1 MNSDH
6 QDNDLNE
13 NSPGIGID
21 DICYTLFRHK
31 WLILGFICLG
41 LVAAAGMRIT
51 HPPKYASR
59 AELMVKF
66 VVDRQAAGPMTPE
79 GHIISAESGQNIM
92 STEIEMIKSLDVAK
106 GAAALLSPEVM
117 TRMGVGTNRMWA
129 AGVIES
135 GIEVENPRS
144 TSILAVMYKHRD
156 QTIVQP
162 ALEAIITAYKIK
174 HSQVYGLNG
183 AIDSLAVQ
191 KREEYRAQLAAT
203 EEAIKKLKAANHL
216 ISVDDAQH
224 TYQKQ
229 IDDWQ
234 ERLHTLEGE
243 LVRRTAMLGPVAAGS
258 ETNSQD
264 ATVPTEKIVEYTDL
278 VSQIENLKRN
288 KQELR
293 LHYTEAWPTVINV
306 QSRIDQATK
315 DKAELERQFPSL
327 ARMSVTANRGGTNSA
342 EADLT
347 TLRGLKAEVVFT
359 STLVSNLQWQA
370 QLVLESEPRLNELQR
385 ERNLLETN
393 YNNWSKIIGEA
404 MNTVSPGAINM
415 SVIQDATPPWRD
427 TKKLM
432 KLLAG
437 AFGACAAAGL
447 GLAFLLDFV
456 INRTINRGADAER
469 RLKLPVLLS
478 IPDLNWNRNGKK
490 LTAGT
495 GVQGSHTDMSNG
507 GAVTIWDPK
516 ASHIEM
522 YADGLRERLM
532 THFESRNLNLK
543 KPKLVA
549 VTECGQGA
557 GVTVIANNLAASLSR
572 TSGNVL
578 LVDMKGETGAAR
590 AFYGGRPGTTISNLL
605 DPESMAAENAR
616 PNEPQEDNGEENN
629 NKLACALPSKFTH
642 IVPKLRASDYDY
654 IVFDMPAI
662 SPMSATPRLG
672 GYMDIVLLVL
682 EAEKTGQQL
691 AARATALM
699 RESRANVAAVV
710 NKYRPHVPA
719 RLSQEL

>member
-13 NSPGIGID
+13 NPPPGIGID
-21 DICYTLFRHK
+21 DICFTLFRHK

-41 LVAAAGMRIT
+41 VVAAAGMRIT

-59 AELMVKF
+59 SELMVKF
-66 VVDRQAAGPMTPE
+66 VVDKQAASPMTQD
-79 GHIISAESGQNIM
+79 GRVFSAESSANIM

-106 GAAALLSPEVM
+106 AAAMLLSPDVM
-117 TRMGVGTNRMWA
+117 TRMGVGTDRMWA
-129 AGVIES
+129 AGMIEG

-144 TSILAVMYKHRD
+144 TSILALMFRHRD
-156 QTIVQP
+156 QSVVQP
-162 ALEAIITAYKIK
+162 VLEAIITAYQMK
-174 HSQVYGLNG
+174 HNAVYGYG
-183 AIDSLAVQ
+183 RVDSLAVQ
-191 KREEYRAQLAAT
+191 KRDEYRGQLAAT
-203 EEAIKKLKAANHL
+203 DQAIKSLTATNHLVSLEEAK
-216 ISVDDAQH
+216 Q

-229 IDDWQ
+229 INDWQ
-234 ERLHTLEGE
+234 ERLHTLEAE
-243 LVRRTAMLGPVAAGS
+243 LVRRTAILGSVAAGT
-258 ETNSQD
+258 ETNTSD
-264 ATVPTEKIVEYTDL
+264 AAVPSDKIVEYTEL

-288 KQELR
+288 KQELL
-293 LHYTEAWPTVINV
+293 LHYTKEWPTVINV
-306 QSRIDQATK
+306 QNRIDQAAK
-315 DKAELERQFPSL
+315 DKLEIEKQFPALAHMSL
-327 ARMSVTANRGGTNSA
+327 RPTRGGTNSA
-342 EADLT
+342 EADLG
-347 TLRGLKAEVVFT
+347 TLRGIKAEVDWTRTF
-359 STLVSNLQWQA
+359 VSNLQAQA
-370 QLVLESEPRLNELQR
+370 QLVLELEPQLNDLQR
-385 ERNLLETN
+385 QRSLLETN
-393 YNNWSKIIGEA
+393 YNNWNRIINDSL
-404 MNTVSPGAINM
+404 NTAAFGPNMINM
-415 SVIQDATPPWRD
+415 SVIQEATPPWRD
-427 TKKLM
+427 TKKVM
-432 KLLAG
+432 KLLVG
-437 AFGACAAAGL
+437 AFGGCAAAGFA
-447 GLAFLLDFV
+447 LAFLLDFV
-456 INRTINRGADAER
+456 LNRTINRGADAER

-478 IPDLNWNRNGKK
+478 IPDFNWNRNGKK
-490 LTAGT
+490 LTAAT
-495 GVQGSHTDMSNG
+495 GSHTNGENG

-549 VTECGQGA
+549 VTECGEGA

-590 AFYGGRPGTTISNLL
+590 AFYGGRPGTTVSNLL
-605 DPESMAAENAR
+605 DPENMTGASAQ
-616 PNEPQEDNGEENN
+616 PNESQEDNGEENN
-629 NKLACALPSKFTH
+629 NKLACALPGKFNH

>member
-13 NSPGIGID
+13 NLPPGIGID
-21 DICYTLFRHK
+21 DICFTLFRHK

-41 LVAAAGMRIT
+41 VVAAAGMRIT

-59 AELMVKF
+59 SELMVKF
-66 VVDRQAAGPMTPE
+66 VIDKQAASPMTQD
-79 GHIISAESGQNIM
+79 GRVFSAESSANIM

-106 GAAALLSPEVM
+106 GAAMLLSPEVM
-117 TRMGVGTNRMWA
+117 TRMGVGTDRMWA
-129 AGVIES
+129 AGVIEG

-144 TSILAVMYKHRD
+144 TSILALMFKHRD
-156 QTIVQP
+156 QSVVQP
-162 ALEAIITAYKIK
+162 ALEAIITAYKMK
-174 HSQVYGLNG
+174 HNVVYGYG
-183 AIDSLAVQ
+183 AVDSLAIQ
-191 KREEYRAQLAAT
+191 KRDESRAQLAAT
-203 EEAIKKLKAANHL
+203 DEAIKSLTATNHL
-216 ISVDDAQH
+216 VSLTEAKN

-229 IDDWQ
+229 IDNWQ
-234 ERLHTLEGE
+234 ERLHTLEAE
-243 LVRRTAMLGPVAAGS
+243 LVRRTAILGSVAAGT
-258 ETNSQD
+258 ETNTSE
-264 ATVPTEKIVEYTDL
+264 AAVPSDKIVEYTEL

-306 QSRIDQATK
+306 QNRIDQATK
-315 DKAELERQFPSL
+315 DKAEMEKQFPALAHMSL
-327 ARMSVTANRGGTNSA
+327 TGSRGGTNSA
-342 EADLT
+342 EADLG
-347 TLRGLKAEVVFT
+347 TLRGIKAEVDWTRTF
-359 STLVSNLQWQA
+359 VSNLQWQA
-370 QLVLESEPRLNELQR
+370 QTVLELEPQLNDLQR
-385 ERNLLETN
+385 QRSILETN
-393 YNNWSKIIGEA
+393 YNNWNKIINDSL
-404 MNTVSPGAINM
+404 NTAGMGPGNMINM
-415 SVIQDATPPWRD
+415 SVIQDPTPPWRD
-427 TKKLM
+427 TKKVM
-432 KLLAG
+432 KLLVG
-437 AFGACAAAGL
+437 AFGGCAVAGL
-447 GLAFLLDFV
+447 ALAFLLDFV
-456 INRTINRGADAER
+456 LNRTINRGADAER

-478 IPDLNWNRNGKK
+478 IPDFNWNRNGKK

-495 GVQGSHTDMSNG
+495 ASHSDGENG
-507 GAVTIWDPK
+507 GAVTIWDPR
-516 ASHIEM
+516 ATHIEM

-549 VTECGQGA
+549 VTECGEGA

-590 AFYGGRPGTTISNLL
+590 AFYGGRPGTTVSNLL
-605 DPESMAAENAR
+605 DPESVTGAPAR
-616 PNEPQEDNGEENN
+616 PAEPEEDNGEANN

-662 SPMSATPRLG
+662 SPMSPTPRLG

>member
-13 NSPGIGID
+13 NPPSIGID
-21 DICYTLFRHK
+21 DICFTLFRHK
-31 WLILGFICLG
+31 WLILGFVCLG

-51 HPPKYASR
+51 HPAKYASR

-66 VVDRQAAGPMTPE
+66 VVDRQAASPMTPD
-79 GHIISAESGQNIM
+79 GRIISAESSQNIM

-106 GAAALLSPEVM
+106 GAAALLSPEVL

-156 QTIVQP
+156 QTIVQA

-174 HSQVYGLNG
+174 HSQVYGLNS
-183 AIDSLAVQ
+183 AIDSVAVQ
-191 KREEYRAQLAAT
+191 KRDEYRSQLAAT

-216 ISVDDAQH
+216 ISVEEAQR

-229 IDDWQ
+229 IDYWQ
-234 ERLHTLEGE
+234 ERLHTLEAD
-243 LVRRTAMLGPVAAGS
+243 LVRRTAMLGSAAAGS
-258 ETNSQD
+258 ETNASD
-264 ATVPTEKIVEYTDL
+264 AAIPNEKIVEYTDL

-288 KQELR
+288 KRELR
-293 LHYTEAWPTVINV
+293 LHYTEEWPTVKNV
-306 QSRIDQATK
+306 QSRIDQAAR
-315 DKAELERQFPSL
+315 DKAQMEMQFPALAHMSL
-327 ARMSVTANRGGTNSA
+327 TASRGGTNSA

-347 TLRGLKAEVVFT
+347 TLRGDRAEVEWARTF
-359 STLVSNLQWQA
+359 VSNLLAQA
-370 QLVLESEPRLNELQR
+370 QTVMESEPRLNELQR

-393 YNNWSKIIGEA
+393 YNNWSKIISEA
-404 MNTVSPGAINM
+404 MNTIGGPINM
-415 SVIQDATPPWRD
+415 SVIQDPTPPWRD
-427 TKKLM
+427 MKKLI
-432 KLLAG
+432 KLLVG
-437 AFGACAAAGL
+437 AFGVCAAAGFV
-447 GLAFLLDFV
+447 LAFLLDFV
-456 INRTINRGADAER
+456 LNRTINRGADAER

-478 IPDLNWNRNGKK
+478 IPDFNWNRNGKK
-490 LTAGT
+490 LTAG
-495 GVQGSHTDMSNG
+495 SHSNGENG
-507 GAVTIWDPK
+507 GALTIWDPR

-549 VTECGQGA
+549 VTECGEGA

-590 AFYGGRPGTTISNLL
+590 AFYGGRPGTTVSNLL
-605 DPESMAAENAR
+605 DPESVNGVPAR
-616 PNEPQEDNGEENN
+616 PSEPEDNGEENN

>member
-13 NSPGIGID
+13 NPPPGIGID
-21 DICYTLFRHK
+21 DICFTLFRHK
-31 WLILGFICLG
+31 WLILGFVCLG
-41 LVAAAGMRIT
+41 LVAAAGMRVT

-59 AELMVKF
+59 SELMVKF
-66 VVDRQAAGPMTPE
+66 VVDKQAASPMTQD
-79 GHIISAESGQNIM
+79 GRVLSAESSANIM

-106 GAAALLSPEVM
+106 GAAMLLSPEVLA
-117 TRMGVGTNRMWA
+117 RMGLGTNRMWA

-144 TSILAVMYKHRD
+144 TSILAVMFKHRD
-156 QTIVQP
+156 QSVVQP
-162 ALEAIITAYKIK
+162 ALDAIITAYKQK
-174 HSQVYGLNG
+174 HNSVYGYG
-183 AIDSLAVQ
+183 AVDSVAVQ
-191 KREEYRAQLAAT
+191 KRDDIRQQLAAT
-203 EEAIKKLKAANHL
+203 DEEIKSLTATNHL
-216 ISVDDAQH
+216 VSVEDAKH

-234 ERLHTLEGE
+234 ERLHTLEAE
-243 LVRRTAMLGPVAAGS
+243 LVRRTAILGSVAAGT
-258 ETNSQD
+258 ETNTSD
-264 ATVPTEKIVEYTDL
+264 VAIPSDKIVEYTDL

-293 LHYTEAWPTVINV
+293 LHYTEEWPTVKNV
-306 QSRIDQATK
+306 QSRIDQASK
-315 DKAELERQFPSL
+315 DKAALESQFPSL
-327 ARMSVTANRGGTNSA
+327 AHMSLTANRGGTNST
-342 EADLT
+342 EADLG
-347 TLRGLKAEVVFT
+347 TLRGIKAEVDWTRTF
-359 STLVSNLQWQA
+359 VSNLQWQA
-370 QLVLESEPRLNELQR
+370 QSVLAMEPRLNDLQR
-385 ERNLLETN
+385 QRNILETN
-393 YNNWSKIIGEA
+393 YVTWSRIIGDA
-404 MNTVSPGAINM
+404 MNTAAFGPNMINM
-415 SVIQDATPPWRD
+415 SVIQEATPPWRD
-427 TKKLM
+427 TKKMM
-432 KLLAG
+432 KLLIG
-437 AFGACAAAGL
+437 AFGACVAAGFA
-447 GLAFLLDFV
+447 LAFLLDFV
-456 INRTINRGADAER
+456 LNRTINRGADAER
-469 RLKLPVLLS
+469 SLKLPVLLS
-478 IPDLNWNRNGKK
+478 IPDFNWNRNGKK
-490 LTAGT
+490 LAAAN
-495 GVQGSHTDMSNG
+495 GSHTNGGNG
-507 GAVTIWDPK
+507 GAITIWDPK

-549 VTECGQGA
+549 VTECGEGA

-590 AFYGGRPGTTISNLL
+590 AFYGGRPGTTVSNLL
-605 DPESMAAENAR
+605 DPESMTGAPAQ
-616 PNEPQEDNGEENN
+616 PSEPEEDNGEINN
-629 NKLACALPSKFTH
+629 NKLACALPGKFNH